1 MGFKA
6 VTYYEVEL
14 TMTYFLIALTIYF
27 IIGVLWILF
36 DFALPVES
44 QPPYVWQPTLA
55 FILLC
60 IVLWPLR
67 LFAALYHWAKMRL

>member
-1 MGFKA
+1 
-6 VTYYEVEL
+6 
-14 TMTYFLIALTIYF
+14 MTYFLIALAIYL

-44 QPPYVWQPTLA
+44 QPYYVMQPTLA

-60 IVLWPLR
+60 VVGWPLR
-67 LFAALYHWAKMRL
+67 LFAALYHWTKMRL